1 MTKGR
6 DLLATR
12 LCDHISQRCDPLRM
26 LISLLCGRLMKQLD
40 AARQQVATAEQ
51 RADAAAAALTS
62 ALRMHAGLTSATERA

>member
-1 MTKGR
+1 MVIGHMSMYECCACYS
-6 DLLATR
+6 LFMP
-12 LCDHISQRCDPLRM
+12 CY
-26 LISLLCGRLMKQLD
+26 SLLCGRLMKQLD